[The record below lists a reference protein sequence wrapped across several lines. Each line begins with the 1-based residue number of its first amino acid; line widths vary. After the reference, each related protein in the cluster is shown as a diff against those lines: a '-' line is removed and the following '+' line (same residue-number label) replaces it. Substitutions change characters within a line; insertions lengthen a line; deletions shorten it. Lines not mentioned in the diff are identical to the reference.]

1 LALGAA
7 STRDFFPG
15 DSLVIGQADASGL
28 TGALNLNAGA
38 FAGRASV
45 SVAHDV
51 RTVGTTRYNAGYG
64 NGTSIAMDAGYRFL
78 GDTRLQ
84 LRFRSGAHEPA
95 SVVEP
100 GFDYQP
106 LEEGELAGTP
116 VNLPGNINSARL
128 PTYARVDLGVR
139 RDWHIPAVAR
149 GGALTTAVSLT
160 NALDRTN
167 ILGLV
172 ARADGGVR
180 AIRGVSRSVQ
190 LEVGWRF

>member
-1 LALGAA
+1 
-7 STRDFFPG
+7 
-15 DSLVIGQADASGL
+15 
-28 TGALNLNAGA
+28 
-38 FAGRASV
+38 
-45 SVAHDV
+45 
-51 RTVGTTRYNAGYG
+51 
-64 NGTSIAMDAGYRFL
+64 MDAGYRFL

-84 LRFRSGAHEPA
+84 LRFRGGAHEPA

-172 ARADGGVR
+172 ARADGGIR